1 MGPKIHDQVCF
12 ALYSTSG
19 LITQAYR
26 SLLVPLNLTY
36 PQFVVMMALWEKNEV
51 SVTELATKVS
61 LSKPTMTSLLKRLE
75 LLNYINKEFLPGDD
89 RRKCISLTSKGKSLA
104 EKADKVAQQ
113 ALCATGLC
121 NDEAEQLISLCRK
134 VKAHLS

>member
-36 PQFVVMMALWEKNEV
+36 PQFVVMMALAGGV
-51 SVTELATKVS
+51 LAT
-61 LSKPTMTSLLKRLE
+61 
-75 LLNYINKEFLPGDD
+75 
-89 RRKCISLTSKGKSLA
+89 ISLILKNNKNLIPENVTTKSWFGQLK
-104 EKADKVAQQ
+104 ENKSVVPYGVAI
-113 ALCATGLC
+113 AIGAIFGLF
-121 NDEAEQLISLCRK
+121 
-134 VKAHLS
+134 